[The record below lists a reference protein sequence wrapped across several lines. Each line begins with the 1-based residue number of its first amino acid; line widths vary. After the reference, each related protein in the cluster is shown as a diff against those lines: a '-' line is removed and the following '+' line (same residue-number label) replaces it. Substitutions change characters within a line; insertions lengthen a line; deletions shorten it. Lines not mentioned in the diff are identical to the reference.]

1 MMASIATEL
10 KHRRFEFRI
19 AEAECNWQH
28 PRNTA
33 TIWLDGV
40 KVGFITVVHPSVQS
54 KIDKKAVIVTGEL
67 DMDALSSMAATV
79 IHYDEPS
86 KFPGIDI
93 DLSLV
98 VSETQTFSELAP
110 AWADVTPLLK
120 NVSLIDSYMG
130 AVKSITLRFTFSS
143 KEKTLQKNEVQSYAD
158 AIIANLAKI
167 GVTLR

>member
-1 MMASIATEL
+1 MLASVATEL
-10 KHRRFEFRI
+10 KHRPFEFRI
-19 AEAECNWQH
+19 AEAEHNWQH

-33 TIWLDGV
+33 SIWLDGV
-40 KVGFITVVHPSVQS
+40 KVGFITVVHPSVRS

-67 DMDALSSMAATV
+67 DMDAISSMKATV

-86 KFPGIDI
+86 KFPGMDI

-98 VSETQTFSELAP
+98 VSDTHTFGALAP

-120 NVSLIDSYMG
+120 SVSLIDSYNG

-143 KEKTLQKNEVQSYAD
+143 KEKTLQKNEVQGYVD
-158 AIIANLAKI
+158 VIIENLAKL